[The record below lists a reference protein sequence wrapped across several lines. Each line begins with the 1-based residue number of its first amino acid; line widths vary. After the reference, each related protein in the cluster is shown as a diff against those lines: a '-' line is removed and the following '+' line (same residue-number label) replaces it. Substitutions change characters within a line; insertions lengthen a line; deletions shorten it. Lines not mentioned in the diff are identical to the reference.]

1 MTGQPI
7 AILMARQPTV
17 RALTEP
23 VPESI
28 ERGPRRVAARALLA
42 AAVRLD
48 PGLAAA
54 R

>member
-7 AILMARQPTV
+7 AILMARHSTA

-23 VPESI
+23 ALEAA
-28 ERGPRRVAARALLA
+28 ERGPRRVAARALHA

-48 PGLAAA
+48 PGLAVA